1 MTVNYFVNRF
11 SDYLTCD
18 YDFMFHFYDIN
29 RMPMFLTY
37 KSDIISEYR
46 FYLYANMI
54 RYPVISL
61 FQSAVVD
68 FYVDG
73 TMVRIYTDFDP
84 SLTICEL
91 NSDEMK

>member
-1 MTVNYFVNRF
+1 
-11 SDYLTCD
+11 
-18 YDFMFHFYDIN
+18 
-29 RMPMFLTY
+29 
-37 KSDIISEYR
+37 
-46 FYLYANMI
+46 MI
-54 RYPVISL
+54 REPVISL

-73 TMVRIYTDFDP
+73 IMVRIYTDFDP